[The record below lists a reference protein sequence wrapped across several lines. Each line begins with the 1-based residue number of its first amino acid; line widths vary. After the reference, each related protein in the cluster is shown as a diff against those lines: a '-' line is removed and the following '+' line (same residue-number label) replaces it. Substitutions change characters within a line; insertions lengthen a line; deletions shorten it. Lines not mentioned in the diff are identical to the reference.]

1 MDIIWFK
8 TFFLVIIFITGFVAG
23 VIPRRIGLTEAGIK
37 QLTLSNAFSGG
48 VFLGAALLHLLPDA
62 QENFTAY
69 AGDVDF
75 PFPTLVA
82 GLGFILILLLEKA
95 ALNVK
100 EEDVASIS
108 KQRIVYPIILSFILS
123 IHSIIA
129 GISLGLETT
138 LLSAMALFIAIIAH
152 KGAAAFSLGVSLRE
166 NDFSAYRH
174 LIMIAT
180 FAIMTPIGL
189 ALGTAFSQ
197 ALTDKN
203 AYAYEA
209 LFDALASGTF
219 LYIAVVDIME
229 DVFKKPKFEW
239 SKVFLIASGFSLMA
253 LIAIWA

>member
-1 MDIIWFK
+1 MDILWFK
-8 TFFLVIIFITGFVAG
+8 TLFFIVIFVTGLLAG
-23 VIPRRIGLTEAGIK
+23 TLPRRIGLTEAGLK

-62 QENFTAY
+62 QENFNTY

-75 PFPTLVA
+75 PFPTLIA

-100 EEDVASIS
+100 EEDIGNIAKERVI
-108 KQRIVYPIILSFILS
+108 YPLILAFVLS
-123 IHSIIA
+123 VHSIIA

-138 LLSAMALFIAIIAH
+138 LLSAIALFIAIIAH
-152 KGAAAFSLGVSLRE
+152 KGAAAFSLGVSLRQ
-166 NDFSAYRH
+166 NQFSAYRH
-174 LIMIAT
+174 LTMVAV
-180 FAIMTPIGL
+180 FAIMTPVGL
-189 ALGTAFSQ
+189 ALGTAFSHSLSNQ
-197 ALTDKN
+197 SA
-203 AYAYEA
+203 AGYEA

-219 LYIAVVDIME
+219 LYIAVVDIMD

>member
-1 MDIIWFK
+1 MEILWFK
-8 TFFLVIIFITGFVAG
+8 TLFLAVIFLTGLIAG
-23 VIPRRIGLTEAGIK
+23 VIPRRIGLTESGLN

-62 QENFTAY
+62 QENFSAF
-69 AGDVDF
+69 AGDIDF
-75 PFPTLVA
+75 PFPTLIA
-82 GLGFILILLLEKA
+82 GLGFIFILLLEKA

-100 EEDVASIS
+100 ETDVANIA
-108 KQRIVYPIILSFILS
+108 KQRVVYPIILAFVLS

-189 ALGTAFSQ
+189 ALGTAFSHT
-197 ALTDKN
+197 LTNKD

-229 DVFKKPKFEW
+229 DVFKRPHFQW
-239 SKVFLIASGFSLMA
+239 QKVFLISSGFSLMA
-253 LIAIWA
+253 IIAIWA